1 MSVSKDISTEA
12 PSNYKRT
19 GLRIS
24 TMTATNNGLS
34 FDLPKLFRL
43 VPQILIPLWWPG
55 EGILKFEHRAEV
67 VGESHRDALTHRKIT
82 NKSFF
87 NQSTLVV
94 RRWVSDERGWKE
106 VNIKLFGNGS
116 VQMTGIHSEEF
127 AEETLRWLIK
137 ECEKLSESPFNTPP
151 TVNKMNVQMI
161 NSDFSLGVQLHS
173 EIIHAILRDRY
184 GLFSIFEKTLYQGVD
199 TKYYYNT
206 KKNPTASPGVCG
218 CPTMCSGQGNADGEG
233 QCKRITISIFQT
245 GNIIITGAR
254 NMDQINEAYE
264 FINKVFDKHEKEIV
278 LVVPTVAAAPS
289 EAKPDTKTTAETK
302 KTTTATKRKPRES
315 KNEKKNDIIIPSA

>member
-1 MSVSKDISTEA
+1 MSIF
-12 PSNYKRT
+12 KRT
-19 GLRIS
+19 PLRIS

-94 RRWVSDERGWKE
+94 RRWVNSQRGWKE

-127 AEETLRWLIK
+127 ASETLHWLIK
-137 ECEKLSESPFNTPP
+137 ECNRLSETPFNVTPV
-151 TVNKMNVQMI
+151 VNKMNVQMI
-161 NSDFSLGVQLHS
+161 NSDFSLGVSLHS
-173 EIIHAILRDRY
+173 EAIHAILRDRY
-184 GLFSIFEKTLYQGVD
+184 GLFSMFEKTLYQGVD
-199 TKYYYNT
+199 TKYYYNI
-206 KKNPTASPGVCG
+206 KRNPKSTAPGTCG
-218 CPTMCSGQGNADGEG
+218 CSKLCSGQGNGDGEE

-264 FINKVFDKHEKEIV
+264 FINTVFDKHEADIV
-278 LVVPTVAAAPS
+278 LLPAPPMATPVKPVETTPPAPKKASRKTKAAA
-289 EAKPDTKTTAETK
+289 AAAAAATA
-302 KTTTATKRKPRES
+302 
-315 KNEKKNDIIIPSA
+315 

>member
-264 FINKVFDKHEKEIV
+264 FINKVFDKHEKQIV
-278 LVVPTVAAAPS
+278 LVVPPKVEAPAVPV
-289 EAKPDTKTTAETK
+289 EPKTKEGEETK
-302 KTTTATKRKPRES
+302 QKKTRKPRVAKKTPLLTNEIVVS
-315 KNEKKNDIIIPSA
+315 K

>member
-1 MSVSKDISTEA
+1 
-12 PSNYKRT
+12 
-19 GLRIS
+19 
-24 TMTATNNGLS
+24 MTATNNGLS

-55 EGILKFEHRAEV
+55 QGILKFEHRAEV
-67 VGESHRDALTHRKIT
+67 VGESHRDALTNRKIT
-82 NKSFF
+82 KKSFF

-94 RRWVSDERGWKE
+94 RRFVSKERGFKE

-127 AEETLRWLIK
+127 AEATLKWLIT
-137 ECEKLSESPFNTPP
+137 ECAKLSETPFTVPP

-161 NSDFSLGVQLHS
+161 NSDFSLGTPLHS
-173 EIIHAILRDRY
+173 EIIHAILRDNY
-184 GLFSIFEKTLYQGVD
+184 NLFSIFEKTLYQGVD
-199 TKYYYNT
+199 TKYYYNCKHDHT
-206 KKNPTASPGVCG
+206 KNKPGICN
-218 CPTMCSGQGNADGEG
+218 CPILCTGQGNGDGEG

-264 FINKVFDKHEKEIV
+264 FINKVFDKHEKQIV
-278 LVVPTVAAAPS
+278 LVVPAPQVVEKAVDEKTVVP
-289 EAKPDTKTTAETK
+289 EPKQ
-302 KTTTATKRKPRES
+302 RKPRTS
-315 KNEKKNDIIIPSA
+315 KKQVVNEIVVAK